1 MAAHSAI
8 CVYFRSPK
16 LCGVFVFRDGFRY
29 DEKLNV
35 IQFDCVCSGNC
46 YVCVCAC
53 GGRVTVAAPLPV
65 GVLFS
70 YS

>member
-16 LCGVFVFRDGFRY
+16 LCGVFVFRNGFRY

-46 YVCVCAC
+46 CVCAC